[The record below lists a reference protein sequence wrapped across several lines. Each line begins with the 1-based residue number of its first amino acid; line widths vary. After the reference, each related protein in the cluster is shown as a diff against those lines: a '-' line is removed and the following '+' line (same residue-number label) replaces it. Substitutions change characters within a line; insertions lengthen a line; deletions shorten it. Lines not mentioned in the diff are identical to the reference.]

1 MAKIR
6 IIKKNNDCSM
16 EYEVGDICEVT
27 GTWYGGVHINGRSG
41 IPVSLDKEEYME
53 LNTEPEEPD
62 SAENENTLE
71 TPEHDIHA
79 GDIVQHFKREWVS
92 PDTSEYLY
100 KVLAVAHHTENG
112 EKLMIYQAL
121 YAPFKIC
128 ARPYDM
134 FMSEV
139 DRDKY
144 PDIKQKYRFELIDIK
159 TGKSLETDAVYDSED
174 GSVEYAGQAES
185 RQSISDRDDFY
196 NTDSKAGTFRED
208 NTFHITGAEE
218 PQEESKLIRFL
229 DAYDYKEKLDILTSM
244 RSELND
250 GLIDIMAESIEVA
263 VPEGDI
269 TDRYNSLR
277 KCLMAHTKYEGL
289 RLRQ

>member
-1 MAKIR
+1 M
-6 IIKKNNDCSM
+6 
-16 EYEVGDICEVT
+16 
-27 GTWYGGVHINGRSG
+27 
-41 IPVSLDKEEYME
+41 
-53 LNTEPEEPD
+53 
-62 SAENENTLE
+62 
-71 TPEHDIHA
+71 
-79 GDIVQHFKREWVS
+79 
-92 PDTSEYLY
+92 
-100 KVLAVAHHTENG
+100 
-112 EKLMIYQAL
+112 
-121 YAPFKIC
+121 
-128 ARPYDM
+128 
-134 FMSEV
+134 

-174 GSVEYAGQAES
+174 GSVGYAGQAES
-185 RQSISDRDDFY
+185 RQNISEVDDIY

-208 NTFHITGAEE
+208 NTLDITGAEE